1 MSDELPALR
10 RLPLTA
16 RLDPMHPSYALV
28 LSVHEAAVAADV
40 PTYPDPLSGFEVLT
54 AAELWARGF
63 CCDSGCRHCP
73 FDEGPR
79 GPDAAVPPPC
89 PDSD

>member
-1 MSDELPALR
+1 VSDDLPGAR
-10 RLPLTA
+10 RLPLVA
-16 RLDPMHPSYALV
+16 RLDPAHPSYALV
-28 LSVHEAAVAADV
+28 LTVHERAMAADV

-73 FDEGPR
+73 FTAGPR
-79 GPDAAVPPPC
+79 GPDGIVPPPL
-89 PDSD
+89 

>member
-1 MSDELPALR
+1 MTDELPAPR
-10 RLPLTA
+10 RLPLAA
-16 RLDPMHPSYALV
+16 RLDPGHPGYPLV
-28 LSVHEAAVAADV
+28 LSVHEAAMAADL

-73 FDEGPR
+73 FDDGPR
-79 GPDAAVPPPC
+79 GPARAVPPPS
-89 PDSD
+89 PDSG

>member
-1 MSDELPALR
+1 MSDDLPALR